1 MAISGLTKA
10 LKDIMR
16 MDEGINGD
24 AQYIGQIAWLLFLK
38 AFDYKEQEW
47 ELLEDNYKPVMPTM
61 YQWRNWAAQDEGIT
75 GDELLKFIEHMFDDI
90 KSLETYDDKTKRKWL
105 LKTTINDVINYMK
118 SGTLLRQVINKLNK
132 ELDFTAMPDF
142 HLFNDIYETMLKDL
156 QSAGKSGEFYTP
168 RPVTKFIVEM
178 IDPKIHEK
186 VLDPAC
192 GTGGFLTSV
201 IDRYT
206 LNTPEDYKLLQTN
219 IKGIE
224 KKPYPHILC
233 VTNLILH
240 NIDVPNIIN
249 DNTLR
254 TPVADYNDNDLVDII
269 ITNPP
274 FGGAEEDAVTS
285 SVPSNL
291 RSKETADLFM
301 VHIMYLLK
309 ENGRCGLVLP
319 DGFLF
324 GGNVKTSIKKKL
336 LEECNLHTIIRLPND
351 VFAPYTNINTNLLFF
366 EKGKKTEN
374 IWYYRLEM
382 PEGYKHFSKT
392 RPMLDIHFDPV
403 RAWWNNREIS
413 DVSKLIS
420 IDEVI
425 AKLDVLYMTRI
436 QRERFSSPEE
446 YDKQKNVYCLDREK
460 MLKAKKDL
468 IVLHPL
474 PRVDEI
480 AIDIDDDPRAL
491 YFKQAKYG
499 MYVRMAL
506 ILTILK
512 NQQPTVLLKGE
523 ARPAV
528 KCKNPNCITHKEAY
542 LPKSFIGSGETLE
555 CEYCDE
561 RVLLEH

>member
-1 MAISGLTKA
+1 MAISGLTEA

-47 ELLEDNYKPVMPTM
+47 ELLEDNYKPVMPKI
-61 YQWRNWAAQDEGIT
+61 YQWRNWAANDEGIT

-90 KSLETYDDKTKRKWL
+90 KSLETYQDITKRKWL

-201 IDRYT
+201 IDRYI
-206 LNTPEDYKLLQTN
+206 LKSQEDYKLLQTN

-249 DNTLR
+249 DNILR

-269 ITNPP
+269 VTNPP

-324 GGNVKTSIKKKL
+324 GGNVKTNIKKKL
-336 LEECNLHTIIRLPND
+336 LEECSLHTIIRLPND

-420 IDEVI
+420 IDEII
-425 AKLDVLYMTRI
+425 ANNYNLDFCGFPHEEEEILNPYDFMNNYINTRKEI
-436 QRERFSSPEE
+436 SENI
-446 YDKQKNVYCLDREK
+446 DNLLNDIITTMQKNND
-460 MLKAKKDL
+460 
-468 IVLHPL
+468 
-474 PRVDEI
+474 
-480 AIDIDDDPRAL
+480 
-491 YFKQAKYG
+491 
-499 MYVRMAL
+499 
-506 ILTILK
+506 
-512 NQQPTVLLKGE
+512 
-523 ARPAV
+523 
-528 KCKNPNCITHKEAY
+528 
-542 LPKSFIGSGETLE
+542 
-555 CEYCDE
+555 
-561 RVLLEH
+561 

>member
-47 ELLEDNYKPVMPTM
+47 ELLEDDYKSVMPEK

-75 GDELLKFIEHMFDDI
+75 GDALLKFIEQMFDDI
-90 KSLETYDDKTKRKWL
+90 KSLDISTDNTKRLWL

-118 SGTLLRQVINKLNK
+118 SGTLLRQVINKLNQ
-132 ELDFTAMPDF
+132 ELDFASMPDF

-178 IDPKIHEK
+178 INPQINEK

-206 LNTPEDYKLLQTN
+206 LNTQEDYKLLQSN

-240 NIDVPNIIN
+240 NIDVPNIVN

-254 TPVADYNDNDLVDII
+254 KPVADYGENDFVDII
-269 ITNPP
+269 VTNPP
-274 FGGAEEDAVTS
+274 FGGAEENAVTN
-285 SVPSNL
+285 SVPSDV

-301 VHIMYLLK
+301 VHIMHLLK
-309 ENGRCGLVLP
+309 ENGRCGIVLP

-324 GGNVKTSIKKKL
+324 GGNVKTNIKKKL

-403 RAWWNNREIS
+403 REWWNNREIS
-413 DVSKLIS
+413 EVSNIIS
-420 IDEVI
+420 IDKIIANNYNLDFCGFPHEEEEILNPFEFMENYKLERQEITENINNLLNTIEEVM
-425 AKLDVLYMTRI
+425 KRDV
-436 QRERFSSPEE
+436 
-446 YDKQKNVYCLDREK
+446 
-460 MLKAKKDL
+460 
-468 IVLHPL
+468 
-474 PRVDEI
+474 
-480 AIDIDDDPRAL
+480 
-491 YFKQAKYG
+491 
-499 MYVRMAL
+499 
-506 ILTILK
+506 
-512 NQQPTVLLKGE
+512 
-523 ARPAV
+523 
-528 KCKNPNCITHKEAY
+528 
-542 LPKSFIGSGETLE
+542 
-555 CEYCDE
+555 
-561 RVLLEH
+561 

>member
-1 MAISGLTKA
+1 MIPNQTEEEKLSGILDFA
-10 LKDIMR
+10 HVVSDVV
-16 MDEGINGD
+16 
-24 AQYIGQIAWLLFLK
+24 
-38 AFDYKEQEW
+38 EQGK
-47 ELLEDNYKPVMPTM
+47 LQLPYNF
-61 YQWRNWAAQDEGIT
+61 NII
-75 GDELLKFIEHMFDDI
+75 DELDLTDYEECHAFGE
-90 KSLETYDDKTKRKWL
+90 
-105 LKTTINDVINYMK
+105 
-118 SGTLLRQVINKLNK
+118 
-132 ELDFTAMPDF
+132 
-142 HLFNDIYETMLKDL
+142 IYESILREL
-156 QSAGKSGEFYTP
+156 QSAGSAGEFYTP
-168 RPVTKFIVEM
+168 RAVTDFMAQM
-178 IDPKIHEK
+178 IKPKIGEK
-186 VLDPAC
+186 MADFAC

-206 LNTPEDYKLLQTN
+206 LNTPEDYKLLQSN

-269 ITNPP
+269 VTNPP

-392 RPMLDIHFDPV
+392 RPMLDIHFDKV

-420 IDEVI
+420 IDEII
-425 AKLDVLYMTRI
+425 ANNYNL
-436 QRERFSSPEE
+436 QRSEKSDGYRFH
-446 YDKQKNVYCLDREK
+446 L
-460 MLKAKKDL
+460 
-468 IVLHPL
+468 
-474 PRVDEI
+474 
-480 AIDIDDDPRAL
+480 
-491 YFKQAKYG
+491 
-499 MYVRMAL
+499 
-506 ILTILK
+506 
-512 NQQPTVLLKGE
+512 
-523 ARPAV
+523 
-528 KCKNPNCITHKEAY
+528 
-542 LPKSFIGSGETLE
+542 
-555 CEYCDE
+555 
-561 RVLLEH
+561 